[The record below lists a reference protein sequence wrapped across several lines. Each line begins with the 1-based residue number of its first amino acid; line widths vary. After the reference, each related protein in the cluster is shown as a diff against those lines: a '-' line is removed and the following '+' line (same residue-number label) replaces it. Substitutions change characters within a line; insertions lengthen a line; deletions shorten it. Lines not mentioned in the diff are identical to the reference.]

1 MKSVFRGALF
11 RGVSATVLALALA
24 GCTANPTPLDRPGD
38 VPQAFTA
45 PMNSAAP
52 LWPQANW
59 WTAFH
64 AEELGPLEDTAQ
76 KENLDVAVAA
86 ARVLQAEANDG
97 IALSALFPTLGASFG
112 ATRSGSNTPGFSS
125 GGGSGIGGS
134 GLGSGVTTSGRASN
148 RFNAGLTASY
158 QQSFFGQE
166 YMQLRAARE
175 GLRANR
181 YAAAVTNI
189 SVQSQTAD
197 AYFTIL
203 SLRERIAINRANVDA
218 AKRILTITQAK
229 VTSGVTSNLE
239 LAEQQAIV
247 ASQQSQLPGLIE
259 LEKEARYNLA
269 ILLGRAPENFDV
281 KAQNLDGI
289 VSPDVQAGLPS
300 ELILRNPSVA
310 QAEAQLYAAHANV
323 DAARA
328 SYFPFL
334 NLTGSA
340 GYGSVSQLANLF
352 NPSTFI
358 WSIGATVLQ
367 SIFDGGAVHAQNDLA
382 KAQQQELVATY
393 RKTVFTAF
401 SDVESALGTV
411 KATNERLGFIDIQT
425 KASAEAFRISE
436 LQYREG
442 TIDILSLLQNQQSLF
457 TAQDALVQTKL
468 ARLEANLSL
477 FNALGGGW
485 EQKADDANYKNQ
497 LDWWPL

>member
-11 RGVSATVLALALA
+11 RGVSASVLALALA

-45 PMNSAAP
+45 PMNSSAP
-52 LWPQANW
+52 LWPQPNW
-59 WTAFH
+59 WSAFH
-64 AEELGPLEDTAQ
+64 ADELAPLEDTAQ

-86 ARVLQAEANDG
+86 ARVLQAEASDG
-97 IALSALFPTLGASFG
+97 VALSALFPTLDANFG
-112 ATRSGSNTPGFSS
+112 ATRAGSNTPGFN
-125 GGGSGIGGS
+125 G
-134 GLGSGVTTSGRASN
+134 TAGRAGN
-148 RFNAGLTASY
+148 RFTAGLTASY

-175 GLRANR
+175 GLRASR
-181 YAAAVTNI
+181 YAAAVVNI
-189 SVQSQTAD
+189 SVQAQVAD

-229 VTSGVTSNLE
+229 VSSGVSSNLD

-247 ASQQSQLPGLIE
+247 AQQQSQLPGLIE
-259 LEKEARYNLA
+259 LEKEARYSLA
-269 ILLGRAPENFDV
+269 ILLGRTPENFDV
-281 KAQNLDGI
+281 KGQNLDGI

-300 ELILRNPSVA
+300 ELILRNPAVA
-310 QAEAQLYAAHANV
+310 QAEAQLFAAHANV

-340 GYGSVSQLANLF
+340 GYGSVAQLSNLF
-352 NPSTFI
+352 NPATFA

-367 SIFDGGAVHAQNDLA
+367 SIFDGGAVHAQNDQA
-382 KAQQQELVATY
+382 KAVQQELVATY

-401 SDVESALGTV
+401 SDVESSLGNV
-411 KATNERLGFIDIQT
+411 KATTEQLEFINTQT

-436 LQYREG
+436 LN
-442 TIDILSLLQNQQSLF
+442 NQQLLF
-457 TAQDALVQTKL
+457 SAQDSLVRVKL

-485 EQKADDANYKNQ
+485 EQKSDDANYKNQ

>member
-11 RGVSATVLALALA
+11 RGVSVTVLALSLA
-24 GCTANPTPLDRPGD
+24 ACTANPTPLDRPGD
-38 VPQAFTA
+38 LPQSFTA
-45 PMNSAAP
+45 PMNTSAP
-52 LWPQANW
+52 LWPQTNW

-64 AEELGPLEDTAQ
+64 ADELAPLEDTAQ
-76 KENLDVAVAA
+76 KENLDVAAAA

-97 IALSALFPTLGASFG
+97 VALSALFPTLGANFG
-112 ATRSGSNTPGFSS
+112 ATRAGSNTPGFN
-125 GGGSGIGGS
+125 G
-134 GLGSGVTTSGRASN
+134 TPGRASN
-148 RFNAGLTASY
+148 RFTAGLTASY

-175 GLRANR
+175 GLRSSR
-181 YAAAVTNI
+181 YAAAVVNI
-189 SVQSQTAD
+189 SVQAQTAD

-229 VTSGVTSNLE
+229 VSSGVSSNLD

-247 ASQQSQLPGLIE
+247 SQTQSQLPGLIQQ
-259 LEKEARYNLA
+259 EKLARYNLA

-289 VSPDVQAGLPS
+289 ISPDVQAGLPS
-300 ELILRNPSVA
+300 ELILRNPQVA
-310 QAEAQLYAAHANV
+310 QAEAELYAAHANV

-340 GYGSVSQLANLF
+340 GYGSVAQLSNLF
-352 NPSTFI
+352 NPATFA

-401 SDVESALGTV
+401 SDVESSLDQV
-411 KATNERLGFIDIQT
+411 KATTEQLGFIDTQT

-457 TAQDALVQTKL
+457 TAQDSLVRVKL

-485 EQKADDANYKNQ
+485 EQKSDDANYKNQ